1 MKKRTLLL
9 FVLLLNIGFA
19 KLLKASDNDKPIKI
33 DFYGFINYEMFFDS
47 RQVVAA
53 REGHVMLFPANEVLD
68 EDGNDINAVPNF
80 NFVSI
85 ASRFG
90 ARISGPD
97 AFGSKTSAVL
107 EGDVLG
113 IRAGLNSVARL
124 RLAYIN
130 LKWENSSL
138 LAGQNWHPFFV
149 GQCFPSTVSFAGV
162 VPYHMLNRSPQ
173 IKFAYDISR
182 FNLSAFLLSHN
193 DFAALG
199 PNGTSSEYIRNG
211 MQPEAYLQVSIKGES
226 FLFGVTGGYQSIM
239 PRKETTAGYKTSET
253 MESLQANV
261 FVRVNL
267 PIINIK
273 LQSNYSE
280 NPSNI
285 IMIGG
290 YGEATLLD
298 EDRQIYSYTGIRSL
312 NSWID
317 FETNGSSFKA
327 GLLAGYSKNL
337 GSTEDITGEVYARG
351 ANIDYMFRI
360 SPRVV
365 YGSGKVQA
373 GFEIVYDVAAFGTP
387 DLRYNITDTKE
398 VSNIRTVLALKY
410 FF

>member
-1 MKKRTLLL
+1 MRIIKTTLII
-9 FVLLLNIGFA
+9 VLIFA
-19 KLLKASDNDKPIKI
+19 KTVFVYAEDNDKPIKI
-33 DFYGFINYEMFFDS
+33 DFYGFINYEMVFDT

-53 REGHVMLFPANEVLD
+53 REGHVILFPANEALD
-68 EDGNDINAVPNF
+68 EDGVDINATPNF
-80 NFVSI
+80 NFMAI

-97 AFGSKTSAVL
+97 AFGAQTSAVF

-113 IRAGLNSVARL
+113 IRQGLNAQARL

-130 LKWENSSL
+130 FKWENTEL

-149 GQCFPSTVSFAGV
+149 GPCFSSTVSFAGV

-173 IKFAYDISR
+173 IKFSYTTGPL
-182 FNLSAFLLSHN
+182 NLSATLLSHN
-193 DFAALG
+193 DFASLG

-211 MQPEAYLQVSIKGES
+211 MQPEAYLQAIFRGDG
-226 FLFGVTGGYQSIM
+226 FLLGATGGYQSIT
-239 PRKETTAGYKTSET
+239 PRIETTAGYKTNET

-261 FVRVNL
+261 FATINL
-267 PIINIK
+267 PVVNIK

-280 NPSNI
+280 NASHI

-290 YGEATLLD
+290 YGEAQLLD
-298 EDRQIYSYTGIRSL
+298 EERNIYSYAGIRSL

-317 FETNGSSFKA
+317 IESTGSAFKA
-327 GLLAGYSKNL
+327 GLLAGYAKNL
-337 GSTEDITGEVYARG
+337 GSKEDITGEVYARG
-351 ANIDYMFRI
+351 ANIAHMYRI

-365 YGSGKVQA
+365 YNSGKAQI
-373 GFEIVYDVAAFGTP
+373 GFEIAYDVAAYGTP
-387 DLRYNITDTKE
+387 DARFNISDTKDI
-398 VSNIRTVLALKY
+398 SNIRTVVALKY